1 MAYIKLK
8 RVSGENCLVNANQ
21 ISAVLTSDNA
31 STGSKIYVRDLC
43 IEVTESVTYIENLI
57 LQNDTVAASMDTY

>member
-8 RVSGENCLVNANQ
+8 RVSGDNCLVNCGQ
-21 ISAVLTSDNA
+21 IAAVVELEKG
-31 STGSKIYVRDLC
+31 TGSKVYVQRLC

-57 LQNDTVAASMDTY
+57 LQNDKVVASMDTY

>member
-8 RVSGENCLVNANQ
+8 RASGGNCLINCGQ
-21 ISAVLTSDNA
+21 ISAVVQLEKSA
-31 STGSKIYVRDLC
+31 GSKVYIHDLS
-43 IEVTESVTYIENLI
+43 IEVTESMTYIENLI